1 MNANRR
7 HPAAAGE
14 RWSREFASPA
24 FEAWLERL
32 CTQGYC
38 PILVA
43 LILKLERLARVP
55 LGGPRRVEI
64 MRALVIMIRDIAD
77 DLPTP
82 AVARRG
88 AGGQAAAPL
97 PLVQRLWALT
107 FENLKRALHD
117 LDRGGGGIDVEHD
130 QGRAWVVGE
139 MYVCLGRQIELGA
152 RRGQT
157 WPRHTWQEL
166 HDLFSYSTNRI
177 DGGRGEAHD
186 AVSRGPVGS
195 PRAAAAEDPQTMYK
209 RLLMVG
215 LCAEQGA
222 HALLVPS
229 AAGPFATWV
238 QAAELHDPAGY
249 SGVLGT
255 YLVEA
260 SSDAPARLVPGA
272 LGPVNRAQ
280 VLRLPPG
287 FLAALA
293 AARAGPHPRG
303 AG

>member
-1 MNANRR
+1 MNASR
-7 HPAAAGE
+7 HSAADSE

-24 FEAWLERL
+24 FEAWLGRL
-32 CTQGYC
+32 CTQGFC

-43 LILKLERLARVP
+43 LMLKLERLARTP
-55 LGGPRRVEI
+55 LGGPRRVE
-64 MRALVIMIRDIAD
+64 MLRASMTMIRDIAD

-82 AVARRG
+82 SAARPG

-117 LDRGGGGIDVEHD
+117 LDRGVGGVVGEHD
-130 QGRAWVVGE
+130 QGRAWVVGQ

-152 RRGQT
+152 RWGQT
-157 WPRHTWQEL
+157 WPPHTWQEL
-166 HDLFSYSTNRI
+166 HDLFSYSTNRM
-177 DGGRGEAHD
+177 DMGRGGADE
-186 AVSRGPVGS
+186 AVSRGPAGPWS
-195 PRAAAAEDPQTMYK
+195 AAAEDPQTLYK

-222 HALLVPS
+222 HALLVPTAQGSFS
-229 AAGPFATWV
+229 AWV
-238 QAAELHDPAGY
+238 QAAELHDPGGY
-249 SGVLGT
+249 SGVLGA

-260 SSDAPARLVPGA
+260 SSDTPARLVPGA
-272 LGPVNRAQ
+272 LGPVSRAQ

-293 AARAGPHPRG
+293 AARAVLQPFGVD
-303 AG
+303 

>member
-1 MNANRR
+1 MNASR
-7 HPAAAGE
+7 HPAVGSE
-14 RWSREFASPA
+14 RRSREFASPA
-24 FEAWLERL
+24 FEAWLGRL
-32 CTQGYC
+32 CTQGLC
-38 PILVA
+38 PILVG

-64 MRALVIMIRDIAD
+64 LRAVMTMIRDIAD

-82 AVARRG
+82 AAARRG
-88 AGGQAAAPL
+88 AQGPAAAPL

-107 FENLKRALHD
+107 FKNLKRALHD
-117 LDRGGGGIDVEHD
+117 LDRGGGGLGDHD
-130 QGRAWVVGE
+130 QERAWVVGE
-139 MYVCLGRQIELGA
+139 MYLCLGRQIELGA
-152 RRGQT
+152 RWGQT

-166 HDLFSYSTNRI
+166 HDLFSYSTNRM
-177 DGGRGEAHD
+177 DMGRGGADE
-186 AVSRGPVGS
+186 AVSRGPTGS
-195 PRAAAAEDPQTMYK
+195 QSVAAAAEDPQTMYK
-209 RLLMVG
+209 RLLMIG

-222 HALLVPS
+222 HALLVPTAEGS
-229 AAGPFATWV
+229 FSTWV
-238 QAAELHDPAGY
+238 QVAELHDPVGY
-249 SGVLGT
+249 CGVLGT

-272 LGPVNRAQ
+272 LGPVSRAK